1 MDIFIEPTSVSFNI
15 VKVTYEIIKLVPNH
29 SCEISAFLTEAN
41 GNRVKRYN
49 LKLEEP
55 EYNQWGE
62 DDTFLIE
69 WICRQCGLNKAPV
82 VVPEVTE
89 PVVEIVPENPASI
102 MPGFMEVQ
110 SSTTD
115 QTTSDQTT
123 SDQPV

>member
-62 DDTFLIE
+62 DDTFLVD
-69 WICRQCGLNKAPV
+69 WICSQCGLNRTPVTAPAPV
-82 VVPEVTE
+82 EVTE
-89 PVVEIVPENPASI
+89 PVVGIVPENPASL
-102 MPGFMEVQ
+102 MPGFMEVFPADQQ
-110 SSTTD
+110 SEPEPS
-115 QTTSDQTT
+115 
-123 SDQPV
+123 V